1 METSSEFWKRK
12 TFVIITGASRGIG
25 RTLAEK
31 IAGLVNPGSLL
42 LLISRDESS
51 LESLRAHIKAHHPEI
66 HVKIGLMDLSSCS
79 ESIVA
84 STLSN
89 SLTELELKA
98 DDFSHSICIHNAGS
112 LGDASKRCAD
122 LDVMDSCVT
131 YFRLNLASVII
142 LNSIFLKTFS
152 YVQKTIVNIT
162 SLCGVQPF
170 PSLALYC
177 TGKAARDMFFQVL
190 AKEEPSIRVLNY
202 APGPVETN
210 MLNQLRVETWN
221 PEMKDNTSGALTPET
236 TCYRLIQ
243 LLAENKYP
251 SGAHVDY
258 FDPPFE

>member
-1 METSSEFWKRK
+1 
-12 TFVIITGASRGIG
+12 
-25 RTLAEK
+25 LAEK

-42 LLISRDESS
+42 LLISRDETS
-51 LESLRAHIKAHHPEI
+51 LEALRAHIKAQYPEI
-66 HVKIGLMDLSSCS
+66 HVRIGLIDLSSCS

-122 LDVMDSCVT
+122 LDEMDSCVT

-142 LNSIFLKTFS
+142 LNSIFMKTFS
-152 YVQKTIVNIT
+152 DVQKTIVNIT

-177 TGKAARDMFFQVL
+177 TGKAARDMFFQVSLVIYANMSYDLTIVFSQVL

-236 TCYRLIQ
+236 TCFRLIQ